1 MAASNEVLNDVQQP
15 RFVQHPIEQHFGVH
29 VARVA
34 FVQALPFREVF
45 PLTGDRAVAGAM
57 TVADD
62 EKSVEPVS
70 LLGLWLFPG
79 WLQRVE
85 IREQKLFFPLHSAR
99 R

>member
-15 RFVQHPIEQHFGVH
+15 RLVQHPIEQHFSVH

-34 FVQALPFREVF
+34 FVQALPFHEVF